1 MKKNIFIGFEIKTG
15 KKVEIPLAHLIVTGI
30 TTLSGKTTTIEALI
44 KRSGLRAIIF
54 KTKVGEAGI
63 NEGTIIPPY
72 FKENSNWQYVQSL
85 LEATLKERMKFERS
99 WIIDACRNANSLLE
113 VKANIDRFLA
123 DGRDTRGRTL
133 NALSRSIYTTL
144 QAYFELILPQLQY
157 SNFSKTLEL
166 REGINIMDLERYKVE
181 IQSLVMRSVLETVLN
196 EQKGVIVVI
205 PEFWKFCPQTRGS
218 PVKIV
223 AEEFIRQGATNQN
236 FLWADSQDLANVDKT
251 LLKQVSVWVLGL
263 QQERNEVKHTLDQ
276 IPVSKSLKPKT
287 EEIMTLD
294 LGHFFVSTPD
304 MVKKVY
310 VLPAWLEEVKGK
322 EIALGKLKVEDMQK
336 PTAIAQFSRLP
347 QKMQEN
353 VVPNFESQKVY
364 AKTQQDMIEL
374 RQDFFNKQQQMQE
387 QFNRIAE
394 EIYKIQTQK
403 QEINI
408 DEIVSKVLQK
418 VQIPAQQSI
427 NKEQI
432 ITEVL
437 ARVPRMAG
445 TVTYEVAPLEKIKK
459 DFLNEAK
466 KKILS
471 DITQLSNDAKKSLK
485 YVETLQKGVTTNDIV
500 VNGFLLKS
508 GGGSNQRVLESL
520 KELARFELIRKDEGG
535 KSFPRLK
542 EKIKSALVNF
552 EATEQE
558 KESVYSHILMEML
571 V

>member
-1 MKKNIFIGFEIKTG
+1 MKKNIFLGYEVKTG

-30 TTLSGKTTTIEALI
+30 TNLSGKTTCIEALI
-44 KRSGLRAIIF
+44 KRSGLKAIIF

-123 DGRDTRGRTL
+123 DGKDARGRTL

-166 REGINIMDLERYKVE
+166 RDGINIMDLERYKVE

-218 PVKIV
+218 PVKMV

-310 VLPAWLEEVKGK
+310 VLPAWLDEAKGK
-322 EIALGKLKVEDMQK
+322 DIALGKLKVESIQK
-336 PTAIAQFSRLP
+336 PSAIAPYSIMPLS
-347 QKMQEN
+347 QKQQEM
-353 VVPNFESQKVY
+353 PNFESQKVY

-394 EIYKIQTQK
+394 ELYKIQTSK

-418 VQIPAQQSI
+418 VQIPAQQNI

-432 ITEVL
+432 ISEVL
-437 ARVPRMAG
+437 ARVPRMSG
-445 TVTYEVAPLEKIKK
+445 SVTYEVAPLEKIKK

-466 KKILS
+466 NKIMSEISGLDDKQKKMLKWIEQKGTRSTKSELFGNCFGKS
-471 DITQLSNDAKKSLK
+471 ATGGQAYVNLGKQVLEMKSL
-485 YVETLQKGVTTNDIV
+485 
-500 VNGFLLKS
+500 
-508 GGGSNQRVLESL
+508 
-520 KELARFELIRKDEGG
+520 ELIKVEQQRI
-535 KSFPRLK
+535 FPALK
-542 EKIKSALVNF
+542 EKIAGIIQQYG
-552 EATEQE
+552 ATEQE
-558 KESVYSHILMEML
+558 IEQVYSHILMEML

>member
-1 MKKNIFIGFEIKTG
+1 MKKNIFLGYEVKTG

-30 TTLSGKTTTIEALI
+30 TNLSGKTTCIEALI
-44 KRSGLRAIIF
+44 KRSGLKAIIF

-123 DGRDTRGRTL
+123 DGKDARGRTL

-166 REGINIMDLERYKVE
+166 RDGINIMDLERYKVE

-218 PVKIV
+218 PVKMV

-310 VLPAWLEEVKGK
+310 VLPAWLDEAKGK
-322 EIALGKLKVEDMQK
+322 DIALGKLKVESIQK
-336 PTAIAQFSRLP
+336 PSAIAPYSIMPLS
-347 QKMQEN
+347 QKQQEM
-353 VVPNFESQKVY
+353 PNFESQKVY

-394 EIYKIQTQK
+394 ELYKIQTSK

-418 VQIPAQQSI
+418 VQIPAQQNI

-432 ITEVL
+432 ISEVL
-437 ARVPRMAG
+437 ARVPRMSG
-445 TVTYEVAPLEKIKK
+445 SVTYEVAPLEKIKK

-466 KKILS
+466 NKIMSEIS
-471 DITQLSNDAKKSLK
+471 DRKS
-485 YVETLQKGVTTNDIV
+485 V
-500 VNGFLLKS
+500 V
-508 GGGSNQRVLESL
+508 
-520 KELARFELIRKDEGG
+520 
-535 KSFPRLK
+535 
-542 EKIKSALVNF
+542 
-552 EATEQE
+552 
-558 KESVYSHILMEML
+558 
-571 V
+571 